1 MITYRHHHV
10 SIKTLSLQA
19 AIDFYK
25 LLGFAEIYRYSDAA
39 LAIVHL
45 LGSGGLVELFC
56 YSDST
61 SFRTPANDVPHSN
74 RIGLDHFSMQVD
86 DIGAAYN
93 ELKSFAI
100 SEVRAGRTNIDYFFI
115 SDPDGN
121 RIEIVRDARGL
132 ALGAKKEVVK

>member
-1 MITYRHHHV
+1 
-10 SIKTLSLQA
+10 
-19 AIDFYK
+19 
-25 LLGFAEIYRYSDAA
+25 
-39 LAIVHL
+39 
-45 LGSGGLVELFC
+45 
-56 YSDST
+56 
-61 SFRTPANDVPHSN
+61 
-74 RIGLDHFSMQVD
+74 MQVD